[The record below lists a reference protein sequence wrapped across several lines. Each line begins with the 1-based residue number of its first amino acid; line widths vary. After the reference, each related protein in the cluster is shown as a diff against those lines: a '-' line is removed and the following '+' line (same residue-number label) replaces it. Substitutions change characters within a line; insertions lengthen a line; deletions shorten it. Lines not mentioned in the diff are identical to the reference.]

1 MRVEESSAPV
11 QSSELR
17 WAKLGLISYGTIM
30 SRVCGRG
37 HIPWLPI
44 MGMFGTRCIVTFAKA
59 RRSALRSNALRMR
72 TSSVSNIHQR
82 KQKFWISRAGNE
94 TRCYLRRLPPRG
106 ADQGGHLPADHGAG
120 RLAHGL
126 HAQ

>member
-1 MRVEESSAPV
+1 
-11 QSSELR
+11 
-17 WAKLGLISYGTIM
+17 
-30 SRVCGRG
+30 
-37 HIPWLPI
+37 
-44 MGMFGTRCIVTFAKA
+44 
-59 RRSALRSNALRMR
+59 MR
-72 TSSVSNIHQR
+72 TLSVSNIHQR

-126 HAQ
+126 CPQEPSSIPAPPLAKMFRLHDALTVIIAWVTPAGMA